1 MHWWIDTR
9 DKPGLLWAFLDHF
22 LKDSRV
28 SFEGDL
34 AKLRLS
40 EVPGLSIE
48 ETPILQRNTLEPRL
62 DFVSVPISAD
72 SVQALKKRLSQPGLF
87 DAEGS
92 IVHVQVENSGQLVL
106 GAYDNFH
113 KDCVVA
119 YEPTPEWFLARLR
132 DAGVIRGFEL
142 AAE

>member
-1 MHWWIDTR
+1 MHWWIDAR

-22 LKDSRV
+22 PQDSRV

-34 AKLRLS
+34 ANVRLS
-40 EVPGLSIE
+40 EVPGYSIE

-62 DFVSVPISAD
+62 DFVSIPISVD
-72 SVQALKKRLSQPGLF
+72 SIHALKERLSRPGLF
-87 DAEGS
+87 DAEGP

-113 KDCVVA
+113 RDCVVA
-119 YEPTPEWFLARLR
+119 YEPTPEWFLAQLR